1 MTWASRRRVL
11 YVLGVAAFFGI
22 FIGIPTA
29 LFLYEP
35 PTCFDGKQNQEE
47 VAPDVGGPC
56 PLLDTQA
63 VTAPLIMWS
72 RAFIVR
78 DGIYNAVAYIE
89 NPNEDAGVL
98 RAPYHFK
105 LYDEAGILVAERT
118 NVASIAPASITP
130 IFEGNIETGFRPAAH
145 AFFEFTGP
153 LTWERLRNVAKDIDI
168 KNTAV
173 TSLDGSPRVSAS
185 VINTSVAPVRELI
198 IMAVVFDPAGNAFAA
213 SHTAVARLEG
223 GTQEDVVL
231 SWPKP
236 FHAQVGRVDVLPLL
250 EPERI

>member
-11 YVLGVAAFFGI
+11 YAFGIVVFFGVV
-22 FIGIPTA
+22 FGIP
-29 LFLYEP
+29 LVFFLYEP

-63 VTAPLIMWS
+63 VKTPLIMWS

-89 NPNEDAGVL
+89 NSNKMAGVL

-105 LYDEAGILVAERT
+105 LYDEAGILVAERENT
-118 NVASIAPASITP
+118 AFIAPSSVTP

-153 LTWERLRNVAKDIDI
+153 LTWERLKNPAEVIDI
-168 KNTAV
+168 QNTAV
-173 TSLDGSPRVSAS
+173 TSPDGSSRVSAS
-185 VINTSVAPVRELI
+185 VTNKSVYPVSDLI
-198 IMAVVFDPAGNAFAA
+198 IMVTVFDSAGNAFSA
-213 SHTAVARLEG
+213 SHTAIPRLEG
-223 GTQEDVVL
+223 GDTEDVVL
-231 SWPKP
+231 SWPEL
-236 FHAQVGRVDVLPLL
+236 FRAQVGRVDVLPLL